1 MKVATAIATVA
12 SADNEE
18 EESVSGWVRA
28 LSVVCSE
35 EALVF
40 AESNN
45 KK

>member
-1 MKVATAIATVA
+1 MKVATAIAAVA

-18 EESVSGWVRA
+18 GKSVSGWLTA

-40 AESNN
+40 AEGNN